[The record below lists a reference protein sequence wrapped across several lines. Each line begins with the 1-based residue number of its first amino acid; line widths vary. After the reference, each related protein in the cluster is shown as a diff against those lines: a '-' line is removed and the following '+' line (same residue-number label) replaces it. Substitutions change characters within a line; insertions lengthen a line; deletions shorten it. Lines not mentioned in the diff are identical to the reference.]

1 MQIGKS
7 RTILGVLIG
16 AGIIIVITSWLLLKP
31 TQFRL
36 PGSSA
41 RLYGRMAGVCRRVG
55 FARALPK
62 LAELEM
68 QARENHL
75 RWGVRSG
82 QLALVTFE
90 HPDKV
95 DFDSFSSQVISLSKR
110 DGFVIFLMRPVP
122 NPMRPTAYQVFV
134 EKSGEGRIRALIESP
149 NFKAVPSPYE

>member
-1 MQIGKS
+1 MKIRKS
-7 RTILGVLIG
+7 RTVFGVLIA
-16 AGIIIVITSWLLLKP
+16 AGIIIVPAGWLLLKP
-31 TQFRL
+31 THFKL

-41 RLYGRMAGVCRRVG
+41 RLYGRMARVSERVD
-55 FARALPK
+55 FTRASPK

-68 QARENHL
+68 QALENHL
-75 RWGVRSG
+75 RRSVRSA

-122 NPMRPTAYQVFV
+122 SPMRPTAYQVFV

-149 NFKAVPSPYE
+149 NFKSVPSPYE